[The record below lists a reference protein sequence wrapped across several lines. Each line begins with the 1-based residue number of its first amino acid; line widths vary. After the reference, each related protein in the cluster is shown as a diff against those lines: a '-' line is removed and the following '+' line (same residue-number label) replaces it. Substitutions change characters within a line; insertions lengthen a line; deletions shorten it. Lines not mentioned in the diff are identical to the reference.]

1 MEYSKININNNVYKI
16 ELNNFFDLSIPLD
29 FKGKQVNFFD
39 TPRSSVK
46 ALQTRGKKLLVSE
59 GFGCDVQEVTIN
71 IHCTTTHTE
80 CVGHISKEEIFINEV
95 LEYQNEVNHD
105 GKIIIEG
112 DKVTISVY
120 THRTNLVTEIDMEY
134 AKSVDEIHDD
144 VMHFSERDSFE

>member
-1 MEYSKININNNVYKI
+1 MKKVSGLMHEYLCEPSNRSMIREIK
-16 ELNNFFDLSIPLD
+16 ELSDTTVPEDLPITAKRGGDWDMLDEPTQRLRKSFKFD
-29 FKGKQVNFFD
+29 D
-39 TPRSSVK
+39 TFRLI
-46 ALQTRGKKLLVSE
+46 A
-59 GFGCDVQEVTIN
+59 
-71 IHCTTTHTE
+71 
-80 CVGHISKEEIFINEV
+80 FINEV